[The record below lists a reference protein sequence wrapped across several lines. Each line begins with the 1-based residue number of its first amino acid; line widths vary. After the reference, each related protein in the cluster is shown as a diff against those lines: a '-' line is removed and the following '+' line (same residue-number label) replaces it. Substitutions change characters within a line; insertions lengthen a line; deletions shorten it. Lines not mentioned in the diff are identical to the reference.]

1 MSPQAGNEDG
11 DRDSQAPPGPFVCHS
26 VSGGCTVC
34 CSLLGSRFWGCWGWH
49 PGLAGRAV
57 MARLWL
63 SHDPAGPWVPG
74 WLLPPA
80 VGVGTSAGLFPGS
93 LCKQVS
99 G

>member
-1 MSPQAGNEDG
+1 MLFPAGL
-11 DRDSQAPPGPFVCHS
+11 QI
-26 VSGGCTVC
+26 
-34 CSLLGSRFWGCWGWH
+34 LGVLGLARWH
-49 PGLAGRAV
+49 PGLAGGAV